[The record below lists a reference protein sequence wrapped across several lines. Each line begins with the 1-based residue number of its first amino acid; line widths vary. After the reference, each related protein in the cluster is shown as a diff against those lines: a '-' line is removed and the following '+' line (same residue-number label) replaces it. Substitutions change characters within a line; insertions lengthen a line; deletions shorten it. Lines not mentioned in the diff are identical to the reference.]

1 MKLSHYRGMIVLAMD
16 ICLIFVCNILLF
28 LPAYL
33 NDDIRLLNLVLH
45 IGFLTGCVLIFQL
58 LFRTYESLWRY
69 AESREY
75 LVLLSGMVCGY
86 LVYTIS
92 NLVLGANFIW
102 ISRALYGTSL
112 ALLAM
117 LTIRFLYR
125 IYRARVGSSAT
136 GNKRMVA
143 IIGSGTAGTSL
154 LYELMH
160 NTSSRYRPYCFIDDA
175 PDKIGKSIH
184 GVPVKGPIQDLGAI
198 LQDSPVTEIV
208 LAIPTL
214 SQERKKEVL
223 SLCSRTSCR
232 LHILDDPVDQLEGR
246 TGSVLPDNVR
256 EVQIE
261 DLLGRKPVRLGSSEQ
276 IRAFVRG
283 KSVMVTG
290 GGGSIG
296 SELCRQIAGY
306 QPRQLIVVDIAEN
319 SVYDLQQDLLHRYG
333 SGLDLVVEI
342 ASVRDGEKMD
352 QLFRAYHPELVF
364 HAAAHKHVPL
374 MEHCPEEAIKNNVL
388 GTYNTALAAK
398 RYRAEKFV
406 LISTDKAVNPT
417 NIMGATKY
425 LCEQVLQGLREEGGT
440 EFAAVRF
447 GNVLG
452 SSGSVIPLFKKQIAY
467 GGPVTITDKRIIR
480 YFMTIPEAVQ
490 LVLEAGSFARSGE
503 VYVLDMGDPVKILDL
518 AENLIRLSG
527 YTPYVDIEIEEV
539 GLRPGEKLYEE
550 LLTSSAALS
559 RTQNDKIFVEKRPAI
574 SRRQMEKWLWE
585 LTQAVEEGGREAI
598 FRELHKLVPTFREA
612 DQVNQAAIAKLQERD
627 KSRQET
633 KNSARLLQQPYL
645 TEEAAQKIG

>member
-1 MKLSHYRGMIVLAMD
+1 MNLLHRRCFYVVADGLIAVAALYAAAILRFAGPIAPDYLQNMPAFALVAAGTLIVGGFLCGTYNSLWTYMGFDETFRQVGATAFSG
-16 ICLIFVCNILLF
+16 LIFMLIKLFGAVDVSGSITVIYCCVAFLLSTAVRGLTRF
-28 LPAYL
+28 RRWMDAKRQIRLGVSLPAVIVGAG
-33 NDDIRLLNLVLH
+33 NAGSVVL
-45 IGFLTGCVLIFQL
+45 
-58 LFRTYESLWRY
+58 RR
-69 AESREY
+69 
-75 LVLLSGMVCGY
+75 
-86 LVYTIS
+86 
-92 NLVLGANFIW
+92 
-102 ISRALYGTSL
+102 
-112 ALLAM
+112 
-117 LTIRFLYR
+117 
-125 IYRARVGSSAT
+125 
-136 GNKRMVA
+136 
-143 IIGSGTAGTSL
+143 
-154 LYELMH
+154 
-160 NTSSRYRPYCFIDDA
+160 
-175 PDKIGKSIH
+175 
-184 GVPVKGPIQDLGAI
+184 
-198 LQDSPVTEIV
+198 LQDSPLEGLYPVAVVDDDPQKIGRTVSGVRVAADISHVDKVCEKYGAKQIII
-208 LAIPTL
+208 AIPTATE
-214 SQERKKEVL
+214 SQMNRIYHECTKARLPVRLFQNVTDIEDYFRGDQRALRNV
-223 SLCSRTSCR
+223 SL
-232 LHILDDPVDQLEGR
+232 
-246 TGSVLPDNVR
+246 
-256 EVQIE
+256 E
-261 DLLGRKPVRLGSSEQ
+261 DLLFRDSVKPDMEPVYRFLE
-276 IRAFVRG
+276 G

-290 GGGSIG
+290 GAGSIG
-296 SELCRQIAGY
+296 SEICRQVLKHGCGHLVIFD
-306 QPRQLIVVDIAEN
+306 LHEN
-319 SVYDLQQDLLHRYG
+319 GLFALNEELKTIYPKELYSLCVGSVQDRARLEDVMRMYRP
-333 SGLDLVVEI
+333 EI
-342 ASVRDGEKMD
+342 
-352 QLFRAYHPELVF
+352 VF
-364 HAAAHKHVPL
+364 HAAAHKHVPM
-374 MEHCPEEAIKNNVL
+374 MELNPLEAIKNNVFGTRNVLACCGAL
-388 GTYNTALAAK
+388 GVK
-398 RYRAEKFV
+398 RMI